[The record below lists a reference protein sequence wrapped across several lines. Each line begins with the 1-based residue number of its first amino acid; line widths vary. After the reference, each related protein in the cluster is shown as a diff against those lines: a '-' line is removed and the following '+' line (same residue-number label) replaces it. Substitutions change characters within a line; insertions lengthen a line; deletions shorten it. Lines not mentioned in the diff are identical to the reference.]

1 MAKRKSFS
9 DDGWAIWVTGDDV
22 STFYLNEWVNPQGK
36 SYVDVAVRIRGVKG
50 THDLNVY
57 IPFGVSKA
65 EIEDLS
71 HHLKNKNVFCAVFT
85 SRCILDYMKNKYT
98 SELAYHGKTVD
109 LIHLSCTEYTLK
121 SLAGGT
127 LLTVS
132 IDALLDFLDNDEA
145 YFIFRLPHKNL
156 NEIFKPQIDV
166 TDAFTRLRD
175 LLTSPVVSEKYAC
188 SVRVNEAR
196 LLPDEINQIGAFHRQ
211 KLNKAVVTLSLHEDY
226 QVNDSNCYRIH
237 RLEKDL
243 YDHYAPAGFPCD
255 EAITYEWNESKEK
268 NLYGHF
274 NFYFG
279 IARDTISKS
288 SMLVYMILLFI
299 VSLMGNVLWEL
310 LSPLLGL

>member
-36 SYVDVAVRIRGVKG
+36 SYVDVAVRIRGVRG
-50 THDLNVY
+50 THNLNVY
-57 IPFGVSKA
+57 IPFKIEKA

-71 HHLKNKNVFCAVFT
+71 HHLKDESVFCAIFS

-109 LIHLSCTEYTLK
+109 LVHLSCTEYTVK
-121 SLAGGT
+121 SLAEGT

-156 NEIFKPQIDV
+156 NEIFKTQIDV

-175 LLTSPVVSEKYAC
+175 LLTSPVISEKYTC

-196 LLPDEINQIGAFHRQ
+196 LLPDEINQIGSFHRQ
-211 KLNKAVVTLSLHEDY
+211 KLNKVIVTLSLHEEY
-226 QVNDSNCYRIH
+226 QMNDSNCFRIH
-237 RLEKDL
+237 RLEKAL
-243 YDHYAPAGFPCD
+243 FNSYAPSGFPCD
-255 EAITYEWNESKEK
+255 EAITYEWNESKAK

-288 SMLVYMILLFI
+288 SMLLYMILLFM
-299 VSLMGNVLWEL
+299 VSLMGNVFWEL